1 MRLRSTLTTLAVT
14 GALVGGGAA
23 IANAASGTTGS
34 SGSTGS
40 SGTHTTTPAPNP
52 NPNPNPNSKSTPTPP
67 AKGSAPRGG
76 HHCTHMGAGNGPRSG
91 SSSSGSSFTPGYAPA
106 PNV

>member
-40 SGTHTTTPAPNP
+40 SGTHTTTPTPTPPA
-52 NPNPNPNSKSTPTPP
+52 KGSTPTPP

-76 HHCTHMGAGNGPRSG
+76 HNCPNMGAGKGPRSG

>member
-23 IANAASGTTGS
+23 IASAASGTTGS

-40 SGTHTTTPAPNP
+40 SGTHATTPAPNP
-52 NPNPNPNSKSTPTPP
+52 NPKSTPTPP

-76 HHCTHMGAGNGPRSG
+76 HNCPHMGAGHGPPSG

>member
-23 IANAASGTTGS
+23 IANAASGTSGS
-34 SGSTGS
+34 TGSTGS
-40 SGTHTTTPAPNP
+40 SGTHGTTPAL
-52 NPNPNPNSKSTPTPP
+52 KSTPTPP
-67 AKGSAPRGG
+67 AKGFAPRGG
-76 HHCTHMGAGNGPRSG
+76 HNCPHMGAGNGPRSG

>member
-52 NPNPNPNSKSTPTPP
+52 NPNPNPKSTPTPP